1 MSGFSFRKWWDD
13 FRGAGDAS
21 VTIPSMDG
29 ALRPNN
35 LLERAETLFAAE
47 GVSNLTRAGDEVFFS
62 SGRDVYSLSSTA
74 PAPKLISSHSA
85 VISALAAHADGTQVI
100 GLSGKGMLIRRPGQ
114 SDTSIREVGG
124 QPLGCPTAFAIVD
137 ANTLIVCNG
146 SASNPP
152 EHWRRDLMERNRS
165 GSVWR
170 IDLSSGSAE
179 CLADGLGY
187 PAGVIVSASG
197 RVTVAESWQSRLI
210 SVDGTKTREV
220 ILEDLP
226 GYPGSISRSDD
237 GGFWLS
243 VFAPRRQMIEFVLR
257 EDAYRKRMMATLPE
271 AFWVAPAL
279 RSGDSY
285 LEPVQSGGVR
295 QLGILKPWAPTRSYG
310 LLVELDE
317 DFNPKASFHS
327 RADGRRHGI
336 TSAVEFED
344 KVLATSTG
352 AGQLLAIDPT
362 LSED

>member
-1 MSGFSFRKWWDD
+1 MISLGRWLDN

-35 LLERAETLFAAE
+35 LLERAETLFTAE
-47 GVSNLTRAGDEVFFS
+47 DVSNLAKAGNEVFFS
-62 SGRDVYSLSSTA
+62 SGRDVYSLSLGA
-74 PAPKLISSHSA
+74 PAPKLISSHPDA
-85 VISALAAHADGTQVI
+85 IAALAAHEDGTLVI
-100 GLSGKGMLIRRPGQ
+100 GLSGNGMLVRRPGQ
-114 SDTSIREVGG
+114 PDVSIREVGG
-124 QPLGCPTAFAIVD
+124 RPLGCPTALAIVD
-137 ANTLIVCNG
+137 ANTLVVCNG

-152 EHWRRDLMERNRS
+152 EGWRRDLMERNRS

-170 IDLSSGSAE
+170 IDPSTGAAE

-187 PAGVIVSASG
+187 PAGVVVSASG
-197 RVTVAESWQSRLI
+197 RVTVAESWLSRLI
-210 SVDGTKTREV
+210 SVDGTRAREV
-220 ILEDLP
+220 ILDDLP
-226 GYPGSISRSDD
+226 GYPGSISRSAD

-271 AFWVAPAL
+271 AYWVAPAL

-336 TSAVEFED
+336 TSAVGCGD

-352 AGQLLAIDPT
+352 AGLLLAIDPT
-362 LSED
+362 MSED